1 VARGDKKGDFLAMAF
16 SGQTRWS
23 TGARACVVIFYLG
36 VQAALIATAG
46 SRADNAFGF
55 RMFNESSS
63 LTAHLFREVEAPSGH
78 GTVREEAHDGKWR
91 VKDDAGNWLRFDWY
105 DRVKSGAVAPLDQDV
120 HASYGAA
127 AQVERLHA
135 ALNDVAAHVAGDT
148 ETSALVLVIDVS
160 KNGRSPE
167 RVEFTAKIAQ

>member
-1 VARGDKKGDFLAMAF
+1 MA
-16 SGQTRWS
+16 SRPELI
-23 TGARACVVIFYLG
+23 ARASVVILYLG

-63 LTAHLFREVEAPSGH
+63 LTAHLFREVGSPSGH
-78 GTVREEAHDGKWR
+78 GTVRVPVVDGRWR
-91 VKDDAGNWLRFDWY
+91 VKDDAGSSHTFNWY
-105 DRVKSGAVAPLDQDV
+105 ERVKSGAVSPLDQDV

-135 ALNDVAAHVAGDT
+135 ALDDVAAHVIGDP
-148 ETSALVLVIDVS
+148 ETDALVLVIDVS
-160 KNGRSPE
+160 KNGRPPE
-167 RVEFTAKIAQ
+167 RVEFTAKVAR